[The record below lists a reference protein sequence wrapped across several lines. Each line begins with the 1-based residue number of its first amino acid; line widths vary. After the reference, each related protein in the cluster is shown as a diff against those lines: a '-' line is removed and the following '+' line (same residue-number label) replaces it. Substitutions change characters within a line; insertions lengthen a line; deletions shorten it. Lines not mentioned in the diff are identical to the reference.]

1 MNRLEAA
8 TSRLEDIAVAQS
20 GGSISFPESKPAR
33 PGSTILAPS
42 TTTTGLNPTSVG
54 TAAGVAKFGSVSGDM
69 SPDSVP
75 ASVAA
80 FDERIVNG
88 KLVVFLEQTAGLGQP
103 RLVDQVC
110 SIHSFPRSATTH
122 APIPFRRLTH
132 FDC

>member
-1 MNRLEAA
+1 LEAA

-33 PGSTILAPS
+33 PGSTVLAPS
-42 TTTTGLNPTSVG
+42 SAPNPISVG
-54 TAAGVAKFGSVSGDM
+54 ALGPGAGAAKFGSVSSDM
-69 SPDSVP
+69 GPDSVP

-88 KLVVFLEQTAGLGQP
+88 KLVVFLEQTAGLGQA

-110 SIHSFPRSATTH
+110 PIHFLCSYAHIR
-122 APIPFRRLTH
+122 
-132 FDC
+132 FDAWLI